1 MDKLSNTTE
10 PQIAYSECY
19 AQVFSRLFFG
29 DCLIESDK
37 IESGSVDLILTD
49 LPYGTIKGLGGDIEK
64 YKRLSGSEWDNIIPT
79 DNIMQIANRILRKNG
94 KMVLFAQQPFTT
106 ELIKNQIANI
116 PFSYCMYWD
125 KMHFAN
131 CLVANKAPV
140 SYIEDILIFSKT
152 HDTED
157 LHPLRSYLKDCKIK
171 SGMTN
176 KQFNALFSDFYNKQG
191 CRDRS
196 VLEHYWAAAQFTMPT
211 EEIYKMILQPTGF
224 FPTPY
229 EELKEIDKQ
238 FKNKFA
244 STFNLWE
251 GKKYKS
257 NILKY
262 KKDYN
267 GYHPTQKPILL
278 LEDLIKTFSNEGNLV
293 VDLTMGS
300 GSTGVACKNTNRSF
314 IGIEKDEN
322 YFKIAEQRINA
333 RTLFS

>member
-1 MDKLSNTTE
+1 MNEISNTTE
-10 PQIAYSECY
+10 PKIAYSECY

-49 LPYGTIKGLGGDIEK
+49 PPYGTMKGQGNSPAAKSLGLDNC
-64 YKRLSGSEWDNIIPT
+64 EWDESIDPLKLFEV
-79 DNIMQIANRILRKNG
+79 ANRMLRKNG
-94 KMVLFAQQPFTT
+94 KLILFSQEPYTSKLIT
-106 ELIKNQIANI
+106 EAIPNL
-116 PFSYCMYWD
+116 PFSYRAIWEKPTTGNPLKAKKAM
-125 KMHFAN
+125 
-131 CLVANKAPV
+131 LVF
-140 SYIEDILIFSKT
+140 YEDILVFSKT

-157 LHPLRSYLKDCKIK
+157 LHPLRNYLKECKEK

-176 KQFNALFSDFYNKQG
+176 KQFNHLFSDYYNKQG

-196 VLEHYWAAAQFTMPT
+196 VLEHYWAPSQFMLPT
-211 EEIYKMILQPTGF
+211 IEIYEKILQPTGY
-224 FPTPY
+224 FPIPY
-229 EELKEIDKQ
+229 TELKAIDDQ
-238 FKNKFA
+238 FKKDLP
-244 STFNLWE
+244 STFNLWQ
-251 GKKYKS
+251 GNKYKS

-267 GYHPTQKPILL
+267 GFHPTQKPVLL
-278 LEDLIKTFSNEGNLV
+278 LEDLIKTFSNEGDLV

-333 RTLFS
+333 RTLF